1 MTPILALAV
10 EDRILIVLLLL
21 TFVMALCFLCYWMG
35 CEWTR
40 AKYECRRVV
49 ISKQPPLTIRT
60 RLERYTTPPDP
71 EDYKL
76 N

>member
-1 MTPILALAV
+1 MTV
-10 EDRILIVLLLL
+10 EDRILIILLIL
-21 TFVMALCFLCYWMG
+21 TFVMALCFLCYMMG

-40 AKYECRRVV
+40 AKYECQRQMENKR
-49 ISKQPPLTIRT
+49 PPLTIRS